1 MAIDRPL
8 SGLLDQDDFQMGPEG
23 LLVSEEEDDLGES
36 LVTEL
41 DDGGV
46 LVDFDPMAEE
56 GGQEDQF
63 DSNLAEFIDDDEL
76 TTLANDCISKFESD
90 KTSRS
95 DWEQTYKQGLDQLGL
110 EIEDRT
116 TPWAGACGVFHPM
129 LSEAVVRFQSQ
140 TIQEVMPAKG
150 PVRTQCWGV
159 TTPERTQQAHR
170 RRFCGCIP

>member
-56 GGQEDQF
+56 GEQEDQF
-63 DSNLAEFIDDDEL
+63 DSNLSEFIDDNEL
-76 TTLANDCISKFESD
+76 TTLANDFISKFE
-90 KTSRS
+90 
-95 DWEQTYKQGLDQLGL
+95 
-110 EIEDRT
+110 
-116 TPWAGACGVFHPM
+116 
-129 LSEAVVRFQSQ
+129 
-140 TIQEVMPAKG
+140 
-150 PVRTQCWGV
+150 
-159 TTPERTQQAHR
+159 
-170 RRFCGCIP
+170 